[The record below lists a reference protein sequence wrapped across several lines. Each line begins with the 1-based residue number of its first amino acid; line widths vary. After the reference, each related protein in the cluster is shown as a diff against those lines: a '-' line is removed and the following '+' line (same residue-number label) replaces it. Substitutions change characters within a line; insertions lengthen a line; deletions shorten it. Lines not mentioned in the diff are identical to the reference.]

1 MKPRDQ
7 KKQLRNFGLTV
18 GGIFAGIGAWPVV
31 FRAEGPR
38 LWALTVAVLLVI
50 PALVMPRSLTQ
61 VYRLW
66 MAAAE
71 VLGWINTRILLSVVF
86 YGLVT
91 PIGMIARRFGRD
103 PMQRGFE
110 PGVETYRV
118 SKPVRPAVHMTRQF

>member
-1 MKPRDQ
+1 MNTHDQ

-18 GGIFAGIGAWPVV
+18 GGIFAAIGVWPVV
-31 FRAEGPR
+31 FHAEGPR
-38 LWALTVAVLLVI
+38 LWALTVAAALVI
-50 PALVMPRSLTQ
+50 PAVVMPRSLTH
-61 VYRLW
+61 VFRIW

-71 VLGWINTRILLSVVF
+71 VLSWINTRILLSIVF

-91 PIGMIARRFGRD
+91 PIGMIVRRFGRD

-118 SKPVRPAVHMTRQF
+118 SKPVRAAAHMTRQF